1 MNKAAKRWANAA
13 GLAMA
18 LGLLVIWSL
27 LPIFW
32 NVLTSV
38 KSRIDIFS
46 YPPKIFV
53 VPDFSPYA
61 RALAFEGGQSIWPNM
76 INSVV
81 VATLATLLTLFLA
94 SLAAYAFSRFR
105 FRGQRTLLYVVL
117 ATRLLPP
124 MVTIIPLFLLMN
136 RLGLIDTQFVLVIIY
151 SALNIPFATW
161 LSKAYFDT
169 IPRELEEAGLIDG
182 CSWLQALWHVTLPL
196 AAPGLAAAAIFVFV
210 LSWNEFTFAFMFTS
224 VEARTLPLLIAQA
237 HGDDQIYWQDMAA
250 QATILISLPL
260 LVALLMQRR
269 LVSGLTAGAL
279 K

>member
-1 MNKAAKRWANAA
+1 MNKAARRGINLA
-13 GLAMA
+13 GLIVA
-18 LGLLVIWSL
+18 LGLLTIWSL
-27 LPIFW
+27 LPVFW

-53 VPDFSPYA
+53 VPDFSPYG

-76 INSVV
+76 INSIM
-81 VATLATLLTLFLA
+81 VATLTTLVTLLLA
-94 SLAAYAFSRFR
+94 SLAAYSFSRFQFWGR
-105 FRGQRTLLYVVL
+105 RTLLYIML

-136 RLGLIDTQFVLVIIY
+136 SLGLIDTRLVLIIIY

-161 LSKAYFDT
+161 LTKAFFDT

-182 CSWLQALWHVTLPL
+182 CSWLQALWHITLPL

-224 VEARTLPLLIAQA
+224 VKARTLPLLIAQA
-237 HGDDQIYWQDMAA
+237 RGDDQIYWQDMAA
-250 QATILISLPL
+250 QATILIALPL
-260 LVALLMQRR
+260 LVALVMQRR
-269 LVSGLTAGAL
+269 LVRGLTAGAL